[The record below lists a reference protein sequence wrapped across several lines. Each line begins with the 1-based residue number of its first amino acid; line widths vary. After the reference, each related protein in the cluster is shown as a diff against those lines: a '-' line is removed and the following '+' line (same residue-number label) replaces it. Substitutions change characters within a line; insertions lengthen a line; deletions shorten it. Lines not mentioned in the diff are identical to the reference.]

1 MQECAVYYEVSTQGA
16 TISRQEQG
24 ATQLLAGS
32 GLSQIGTETAQ
43 QNQVRSRECQLKER
57 Y

>member
-1 MQECAVYYEVSTQGA
+1 MQECAVHDEMPTQGA
-16 TISRQEQG
+16 TISRHEQG

-32 GLSQIGTETAQ
+32 GLSQVRTETAQ

-57 Y
+57 N